1 MKKFR
6 ILLAACILMSFSSV
20 LFAQKD
26 RKFSNG
32 FSINLVTGFTPGTY
46 GLTSESNVDTKN
58 QLSTIWGLQ
67 LGNRWY
73 FKPKEKYGFGLMVNW
88 FDFTTGTKSA
98 PFDGGDLTRAV
109 VDISLLEIGPVG
121 TFALS
126 KDIALDA
133 YYNLRPTGFGSG
145 FLWSGTSNPDDED
158 FVYSGFGFTHAF
170 GTAFRYKALNL
181 GLEYVVGSIDSEGIY
196 TGSEGERTLENQTN
210 IVNNFRI
217 MIGAKF

>member
-1 MKKFR
+1 MKKTT
-6 ILLAACILMSFSSV
+6 ILLSV
-20 LFAQKD
+20 MLLIGISANLFAQKD

-32 FSINLVTGFTPGTY
+32 FSINLIAGFPSSTY
-46 GLTSESNVDTKN
+46 GVPSDSDVDSEY
-58 QLSTIWGLQ
+58 QLGSIWGLQ

-88 FDFTTGTKSA
+88 LDFTAGTKTATLNGS
-98 PFDGGDLTRAV
+98 DLTRAV
-109 VDISLLEIGPVG
+109 VDISIIEIGPVG
-121 TFALS
+121 SVALG

-145 FLWSGTSNPDDED
+145 FIWSGDTNDED
-158 FVYSGFGFTHAF
+158 FVYAGFGVTHAF

-181 GLEYVVGSIDSEGIY
+181 GLEYVVGSIDSEGRY
-196 TGSEGERTLENQTN
+196 TGSEGEITLENQKN
-210 IVNNFRI
+210 VVDNFRI